1 MGINVM
7 VTCFIAFCCVLI
19 VAILKFRSVTVEH
32 TIKVN
37 VSARSGSKGA
47 NRRRIADKYARRIID
62 ASEIF
67 KQIKG
72 VINLN
77 I

>member
-1 MGINVM
+1 M

-37 VSARSGSKGA
+37 VSARSVLAVIRKLFRKG
-47 NRRRIADKYARRIID
+47 
-62 ASEIF
+62 
-67 KQIKG
+67 KQD
-72 VINLN
+72 V
-77 I
+77 